1 MDPEKLKRDREELE
15 KRQRE
20 GESFFV
26 VWIRSNRV
34 IVFVFLLCTL
44 LCVEIAGRLLT
55 LTAFFCRESPVTC

>member
-1 MDPEKLKRDREELE
+1 VDPEKLKRDREELE

-34 IVFVFLLCTL
+34 IFLSTYYSFVC
-44 LCVEIAGRLLT
+44 
-55 LTAFFCRESPVTC
+55 

>member
-26 VWIRSNRV
+26 VWIRAKRV
-34 IVFVFLLCTL
+34 FFGLRTMYSFV
-44 LCVEIAGRLLT
+44 R
-55 LTAFFCRESPVTC
+55 

>member
-26 VWIRSNRV
+26 VWIRSTRV
-34 IVFVFLLCTL
+34 IFFVFLLL
-44 LCVEIAGRLLT
+44 
-55 LTAFFCRESPVTC
+55 FCALKLQADF